1 MPSNQLNKDQNSVI
15 MLEYDHVASV
25 SGPNKGSRNHFGAV
39 SRSDRA
45 ELWIQN
51 IQMNDLCEL
60 NG

>member
-1 MPSNQLNKDQNSVI
+1 MPSNQLNKDPNSVI
-15 MLEYDHVASV
+15 MLEYDQVASV

-51 IQMNDLCEL
+51 IQTK
-60 NG
+60 